1 MIRSTMYSVP
11 DVDDVVAIADTLG
24 IHLVADEAVLYRK
37 YLADRLATMDAFVQ
51 ARIDENPPPLRSAAR
66 EPGCRPTPADDPLNA

>member
-1 MIRSTMYSVP
+1 MMWELPYAGWPVY
-11 DVDDVVAIADTLG
+11 VALPGA
-24 IHLVADEAVLYRK
+24 IHLGADEAVLYRK